1 MSIAENAVKTFGK
14 GFNCS
19 QGVLS
24 AFSDEL
30 GMDAALAYRVA
41 SAFGGGMARMGGT
54 CGAVTGAFM
63 VLGLKYGM
71 TAENALKSNDKVYAR
86 VKEFV
91 EEFKARHGS
100 ITCRDLLGFDISDR
114 ETLLEVRKKGL
125 FQTLCPEFVKSAA
138 EIVETLI

>member
-1 MSIAENAVKTFGK
+1 MSKAEDAAQTFGK

-63 VLGLKYGM
+63 VIGLKHGM
-71 TAENALKSNDKVYAR
+71 TAETAWKSNDMVYAK
-86 VKEFV
+86 VMEFADK
-91 EEFKARHGS
+91 FKARYGS
-100 ITCRDLLGFDISDR
+100 ITCRDLLGYDISNR

-125 FQTLCPEFVKSAA
+125 FQTICPEMVKSAA
-138 EIVETLI
+138 EIVESLI